1 MLLNLLRLK
10 IFKTFLAQFSGEV
23 ILYVEAER
31 MTNREKEDFWAE
43 VEGGFFL
50 FAFVLAPILT
60 ILILLAR
67 VSA

>member
-1 MLLNLLRLK
+1 MLLNLLRHK
-10 IFKTFLAQFSGEV
+10 MFKTFLAQFKGEV